1 MHLRSLLTT
10 AACALALAACGSD
23 DETAS
28 SGAAEAS
35 APAAE
40 SGAFPVKIPHRY
52 GTTVIDAEPE
62 RVVIAGLRE
71 QDAALALGVVP
82 VAATEWY
89 GKHPGAVFPWA
100 EEALGDADPPAVLT
114 YEDGLQ
120 IEKIAAQR
128 PDLIIAV
135 YSGMTKKEYAQL
147 TKLAP
152 VVAQPKG
159 QVDYGSSWQEE
170 TLLTGRAL
178 GRPARAQ
185 ELVDETERQIAAAA
199 AEHPEFRG
207 QEAAVVADYQ
217 GVFAYGPQ
225 DVRSRFLEELGFTYP
240 KALQRA
246 FPDDFGGQISEEK
259 LDLLDVDTLVWFDS
273 GGKTERKMAKN
284 PVYAK
289 LPVHRD
295 ARDVFV
301 LEDDRV
307 YEATSFVSVL
317 SMPTLL
323 KEYVPRLAAA
333 VDGDPSTATAQQ
345 PAA

>member
-1 MHLRSLLTT
+1 MHLRSLLTI

-23 DETAS
+23 DDRAS

-35 APAAE
+35 TPTAE
-40 SGAFPVKIPHRY
+40 PGAFPAKIAHRY
-52 GTTVIDAEPE
+52 GTTTIPAEPE

-82 VAATEWY
+82 VATTEWY

-100 EEALGDADPPAVLT
+100 RQALGDAKPPTVLS

-120 IEKIAAQR
+120 VEKIAAQR
-128 PDLIIAV
+128 PDVIIAV
-135 YSGMTKKEYAQL
+135 YSGMTKKEYGQL
-147 TKLAP
+147 SKLAP

-170 TLLTGRAL
+170 TLMTGRAL

-185 ELVDETERQIAAAA
+185 ELVDEAQKQITAAAKA
-199 AEHPEFRG
+199 HPEFQG
-207 QEAAVVADYQ
+207 KSAAIVADYQ
-217 GVFAYGPQ
+217 GVFVYGPQ
-225 DVRSRFLEELGFTYP
+225 DVRSRFLGELGFAYP
-240 KALQRA
+240 KSLKDA
-246 FPDDFGGQISEEK
+246 FPKEFGGQVSEEK

-289 LPVHRD
+289 LPVHREG
-295 ARDVFV
+295 RDVYV
-301 LEDDRV
+301 LEKDRV
-307 YEATSFVSVL
+307 YEATSFPSVL

-333 VDGDPSTATAQQ
+333 VDGDPSTATAQSGS
-345 PAA
+345 